1 MNTMHSDGASSRAS
15 RLRKFAA
22 LAAVCALAA
31 TGFAFWP
38 KGPRT
43 EPTQPLAPAAE
54 TPESIVARIPKLPAG
69 TEAGDA
75 LERASAQV
83 PANPKAAASW
93 IRLGE
98 ALAQA
103 QRTSRST
110 AYFDHAEAA
119 YRQALELD
127 PRSVEAMTGLAW
139 VYGGRHRFAWSIEW
153 AKRALALDAQHH
165 PAHGIL
171 GDAALERGDY
181 DAAFEHYQAMM
192 DLRPD
197 LSSWSRG
204 AHLLWITGHKR
215 EGIAL
220 MERAIRSCAPFAENT
235 AWCRVRLATMLLHD
249 GALLP
254 AAQAIELALKSTPHD
269 PDVLLAAGRIATA
282 KGDVAGARR
291 YFTRMLARGEN
302 HDALVAL
309 GDLSAAENDAAGA
322 EEYFQRVEA
331 LHAANRTAGIHDHT
345 SMARF
350 YADHD
355 RRLDEAL
362 KLAEEHPDTRN
373 VLEADVLA
381 WVCYKTGDL
390 PRAIATMKKAL
401 SQNTPDPELH
411 FHAGMIAASAG
422 DRSAAERHQQMALTM
437 NPRFHPLHATAA
449 RDTLER
455 LNAER
460 HSTAQIAR

>member
-1 MNTMHSDGASSRAS
+1 MNIMHSDGVHLRFS
-15 RLRKFAA
+15 RLRKIGALRA
-22 LAAVCALAA
+22 GILLAAAGVAL
-31 TGFAFWP
+31 WP
-38 KGPRT
+38 KGPRP
-43 EPTQPLAPAAE
+43 EPARTIAPAAE
-54 TPESIVARIPKLPAG
+54 TPQTIIARIPQLPAD
-69 TEAGDA
+69 TDAGAA

-83 PANPKAAASW
+83 LASPKSAAAW
-93 IRLGE
+93 IRIGE
-98 ALAQA
+98 SLTQA
-103 QRTSRST
+103 QRTARSV
-110 AYFDHAEAA
+110 AYFDHAETA

-153 AKRALALDAQHH
+153 AKRALAIDAQHH

-171 GDAALERGDY
+171 GDAALELGDY

-220 MERAIRSCAPFAENT
+220 MERAIRSGAPFAENT

-249 GALLP
+249 GALVP
-254 AAQAIELALKSTPHD
+254 AVQAIEPALKSAPND
-269 PDVLLAAGRIATA
+269 SEVLLAAGRIAA
-282 KGDVAGARR
+282 AHGDFASARK
-291 YFTRMLARGEN
+291 YFERMLERGEN

-309 GDLSAAENDAAGA
+309 GDLCSVESDPAGA
-322 EEYFQRVEA
+322 EAYFLRVEA
-331 LHAANRTAGIHDHT
+331 LHTANRATGVHDHT
-345 SMARF
+345 SMAKF

-362 KLAEEHPDTRN
+362 KLAAEHADTPN

-381 WVCYKTGDL
+381 WVCFKAGDL
-390 PRAIATMKKAL
+390 PRAIATMKKTL

-411 FHAGMIAASAG
+411 FHAGMIAAAAG
-422 DRSAAERHQQMALTM
+422 DHPAAERHLQTALAM
-437 NPRFHPLHATAA
+437 NPRFHPLHATVA
-449 RDTLER
+449 RETLDR

-460 HSTAQIAR
+460 HSTALIAR